1 MGRSSLY
8 VSGDPIRGTALAIG
22 LMLLTPIGAV
32 VLQGQAA
39 PETNQITSED
49 LEPRTI
55 GSAGATLVGV
65 AGYVDKFSS
74 SEDALPGNYTVHVD
88 VTRFLTD
95 SIAIRGGL
103 AGTGSFG
110 GDDSEQP
117 TGIGAAAL
125 YGTAGALF
133 YFSPQ
138 SMVSLYSGVDY
149 WAQITQRADSDAG
162 SLVGTLGVQGAM
174 SSRASIYL
182 EGGYGL
188 GLSKGEEDETLR
200 RFVGRVGVRLKF

>member
-1 MGRSSLY
+1 M
-8 VSGDPIRGTALAIG
+8 
-22 LMLLTPIGAV
+22 LMTPIGAAA
-32 VLQGQAA
+32 LHGQAA
-39 PETNQITSED
+39 PANNPITSED

-55 GSAGATLVGV
+55 GSSGTTLVGI

-74 SEDALPGNYTVHVD
+74 SENTFPGSYTVHVD

-95 SIAIRGGL
+95 RLAVRGGL

-110 GDDSEQP
+110 GDDSDQV
-117 TGIGAAAL
+117 TGIGAPAL
-125 YGTAGALF
+125 HGTAGAQF
-133 YFSPQ
+133 YFTPQ
-138 SMVSLYSGVDY
+138 NMLSLYSGIDY
-149 WAQITQRADSDAG
+149 WAQLTQRADSDAG
-162 SLVGTLGVQGAM
+162 SLIGTFGVQGAM

-188 GLSKGEEDETLR
+188 GLSKGEDGETLR

>member
-1 MGRSSLY
+1 MNHFSLSRTLMVTSTTTVAALLLLLSIGVIALQAQGSSA
-8 VSGDPIRGTALAIG
+8 S
-22 LMLLTPIGAV
+22 
-32 VLQGQAA
+32 GQA
-39 PETNQITSED
+39 TSED

-55 GSAGATLVGV
+55 GSSGTTLVGF
-65 AGYVDKFSS
+65 AGYVDKFWS
-74 SEDALPGNYTVHVD
+74 SENTFPGTYTVHVD

-95 SIAIRGGL
+95 RLAVRGGL

-110 GDDSEQP
+110 GDDSDEP
-117 TGIGAAAL
+117 TGIGAPAL
-125 YGTAGALF
+125 HGTAGALF

-138 SMVSLYSGVDY
+138 SLVSLYSGIDY
-149 WAQITQRADSDAG
+149 WAQLTQRADSDAG

-174 SSRASIYL
+174 SSRASVYL

-200 RFVGRVGVRLKF
+200 HFVGRIGVRLKF